1 LGVFYLRVQEI
12 QKTTSVAFCIV
23 WLIIY
28 FNFLR
33 KELRPKGKYSG
44 QVPMKLVRIKTA
56 ARKSPTMAII
66 PLIIPVIYKPA
77 ITNAR
82 VILTILSVVPIFFF
96 IGVCFD

>member
-1 LGVFYLRVQEI
+1 
-12 QKTTSVAFCIV
+12 
-23 WLIIY
+23 
-28 FNFLR
+28 
-33 KELRPKGKYSG
+33 
-44 QVPMKLVRIKTA
+44 
-56 ARKSPTMAII
+56 MAII